1 MTASARTLAP
11 GTWVVGKWTHR
22 RWRIRGVLGTG
33 ANGIVYAVERDDGL
47 PGAMKVCET
56 AGQVA
61 FEWSLLNLVRG
72 PGSPFPVPQQIDDSD
87 RPGARFFYVMERI
100 SGRPL
105 DKAWPGLPLSTRKQV
120 MLRIVEGLAKLHAT
134 GHAFC
139 DVKPQN
145 VLVQEATGQVRFVD
159 PGGVTPFGKAVRQFT
174 PTTDGAFFGL
184 CDRRASETYD
194 VFAVML
200 MAVSL
205 EAQWPANLY
214 DLPPERRREWLLR
227 AVADQVDGAWRS
239 VWSRVLR
246 REISDAETLRAAIG
260 EVRVKDE
267 ATRAGERDWTAAFMW
282 ASVAS
287 AVLTTACAWALYLRL
302 I

>member
-1 MTASARTLAP
+1 MSSPRPLAP
-11 GTWVVGKWTHR
+11 GTWVTGKWTSR
-22 RWRIRGVLGTG
+22 RWRVRGVLGTG

-47 PGAMKVCET
+47 PGAMKVCAT

-72 PGSPFPVPQQIDDSD
+72 PGSPFPAPQQIDDSD
-87 RPGARFFYVMERI
+87 LPGARFFYVMERI

-105 DKAWPGLPLSTRKQV
+105 DSVWPHLAPARRKDV
-120 MLRIVEGLAKLHAT
+120 MQRIVDGLAKLHAT

-145 VLVQEATGQVRFVD
+145 VLVQEASGEVRFVD

-184 CDRRASETYD
+184 CDRRASAAYD
-194 VFAVML
+194 VVAVAL

-205 EAQWPANLY
+205 DAPWPPHLY
-214 DLPPERRREWLLR
+214 ELPPERRQEVLR
-227 AVADQVDGAWRS
+227 AMMADKVDAAWRP
-239 VWSRVLR
+239 VWNRVFR
-246 REISDAETLRAAIG
+246 KEIRDAASLGAAIADI
-260 EVRVKDE
+260 RVKTH
-267 ATRAGERDWTAAFMW
+267 AAKGGERDWTAAFMW
-282 ASVAS
+282 ASVAG
-287 AVLTTACAWALYLRL
+287 AVISTACAWALYLRL